1 MFLCAQLHAR
11 IGPFLL
17 RREKTNVL
25 SELPP
30 KLIVDV
36 PCELSKCQRTRYAR
50 FAAREQAS
58 LTAAASTLALPLRDV
73 SSPGTSAS
81 ALRALLFERLLCVH
95 PALVRAHN
103 VDSTLRRPRRPS
115 RSQSHGADD
124 DDTSD
129 GDASDDD
136 RPSGKLLAL
145 RQLLCEL
152 GILGHTSC
160 AHDEEEFCPHE
171 DAAREGCFVYR
182 HQCLL
187 FAQHR
192 ATLDLVRKY
201 STAQSGGCR
210 GARRCVLM
218 EASPRALAR
227 REQHDSIATPR
238 CRPRLAWH
246 RCFWTHIATRQVAL
260 LLLTTRV
267 GGLGLNLPAADTV
280 IFLEHDWNPYADL
293 QVICSPANESG
304 EA

>member
-1 MFLCAQLHAR
+1 M
-11 IGPFLL
+11 
-17 RREKTNVL
+17 L

-36 PCELSKCQRTRYAR
+36 PCELSKCQRARYAR
-50 FAAREQAS
+50 FASREQAS

-103 VDSTLRRPRRPS
+103 VDSSSRRPQRPS

-124 DDTSD
+124 YDDTSD

-171 DAAREGCFVYR
+171 DAAREGGFVYR

-192 ATLDLVRKY
+192 ATLDLVEKILH
-201 STAQSGGCR
+201 SPKWGLPR
-210 GARRCVLM
+210 GAALRIDGSIAASARAERAARFNRDPSVQ
-218 EASPRALAR
+218 ASPRVA
-227 REQHDSIATPR
+227 PV
-238 CRPRLAWH
+238 
-246 RCFWTHIATRQVAL
+246 FWTHIATRQVAL

-293 QVICSPANESG
+293 QVILLSRQRIWRSLSACGCASWF
-304 EA
+304 